1 LRQSQAGKGFRGDH
15 RLREKQ
21 RILIVD
27 DDYLIAAFLAKVL
40 EAAGRQVDVSE
51 VHDEAFESPAG
62 EAAFVGRAFFGG
74 FYLKRSCSKVWGCRN
89 RLAKRWRRIK
99 FF

>member
-27 DDYLIAAFLAKVL
+27 DDYLIAALLAKVL
-40 EAAGRQVDVSE
+40 EAAGRQVVGPVGYLATAADTAATAPNQFSKLFSIPVSQE
-51 VHDEAFESPAG
+51 FQPA
-62 EAAFVGRAFFGG
+62 AG
-74 FYLKRSCSKVWGCRN
+74 F
-89 RLAKRWRRIK
+89 
-99 FF
+99 